1 MGTYTLPASVCG
13 HQFMLVCV
21 WSLSRV
27 WFFVTPWT
35 VPGSSVHGISQ
46 ARILEWVDMPSSRGS
61 SWPRDR
67 TRVTWVSC
75 IGRWVLYRWTT
86 WGVHQSGSSSNLV
99 QEFIEFN
106 LYFLSTP
113 SFPSQRLVGGTEISN
128 LLITWSLRWQ
138 TLPTLRLSGL
148 RSPQ

>member
-1 MGTYTLPASVCG
+1 MEHSGNEQVKILA
-13 HQFMLVCV
+13 
-21 WSLSRV
+21 SLSAKSLQLCP
-27 WFFVTPWT
+27 TLCHPIDYSP
-35 VPGSSVHGISQ
+35 PGSSVHGILQ
-46 ARILEWVDMPSSRGS
+46 ARILEWFAMPSSRGS

-67 TRVTWVSC
+67 TRVSWVSC